1 MWIDPESL
9 KVFRLHSD
17 IRAAFSNTS
26 FPASITDDD
35 IAFVGLEPL
44 VQSPQPTHDPIT
56 HFVREIAPVLTDKGH
71 WEQRWETVALEAE
84 TAAANQAAKV
94 ESAAAAA
101 RAQRNAKLA
110 DSDWTQVAD
119 SPVDKAA
126 WATYRQALRDI
137 SQQPGFP
144 LTVAWPVAPTV

>member
-1 MWIDPESL
+1 MYLNTDTSAYPISEQE
-9 KVFRLHSD
+9 
-17 IRAAFSNTS
+17 IRTAFPTTS
-26 FPASITDDD
+26 FPQPFTPPEGYAWVFP
-35 IAFVGLEPL
+35 A
-44 VQSPQPTHDPIT
+44 PQPAFDPIT
-56 HFVREIAPVLTDKGH
+56 HVVREIAPVLTDKGH

-84 TAAANQAAKV
+84 TVAANQAAKV